1 MQEAVETSE
10 VDRAIAGQCAAGIDI
25 VINKDFPQVMQG
37 VQNCAFASAV
47 DAEQKCDGGEV
58 ECLAIANPFEVFQP
72 DFGEHRRGLSVACG
86 LSLNGSGDGG
96 ADTLEAD
103 WFGGMLWFNG

>member
-1 MQEAVETSE
+1 MQDALETSGINGDSA
-10 VDRAIAGQCAAGIDI
+10 VARPFRIDI
-25 VINKDFPQVMQG
+25 VINNDFPQVMQG

-86 LSLNGSGDGG
+86 LSLSKLGCGG

-103 WFGGMLWFNG
+103 WFGGML